1 MDKWEEMRK
10 YLVFELN
17 RALEEREGPY
27 AHPSLSTAMLMQ
39 ENTILKHLRFMEEL
53 DRKEKKERKMKSHD
67 KIIQSKKSSRTGQ
80 K

>member
-27 AHPSLSTAMLMQ
+27 AHPSL
-39 ENTILKHLRFMEEL
+39 
-53 DRKEKKERKMKSHD
+53 
-67 KIIQSKKSSRTGQ
+67 
-80 K
+80 

>member
-39 ENTILKHLRFMEEL
+39 ENTIQTHAIHGRVGPKRET
-53 DRKEKKERKMKSHD
+53 RKEDEIS
-67 KIIQSKKSSRTGQ
+67 
-80 K
+80 